1 LESLINDVQSLDPLL
16 IYLLLFAMAFLENL
30 FPPSPSDMMIVLGG
44 ALAGLGRIGFAEA
57 LLCATA
63 GSVSGF
69 FLMYK
74 IGDWFGDHI
83 LERGKIKFIKVE
95 AVHKVEG
102 WFREHGYWVI
112 VVNRFLTGTRAVV
125 SFFAGMSEMKLWL
138 TIGLCAVS
146 ALIWNAILVT
156 GGFLLGQN
164 WDQIGYYL
172 STYSRIVTGIVVLVV
187 AVLLAY
193 YFLKRKRGGAARSRG
208 AEDAVGERST
218 GAGKAGE
225 RSTGAGKA
233 GEAPIGSGEAGLNI
247 QHGAGEG
254 QEGRRN
260 GVRRPE
266 SEERET

>member
-1 LESLINDVQSLDPLL
+1 LESLINNVQSLDPLL

-74 IGDWFGDHI
+74 VGDWFGDHI
-83 LERGKIKFIKVE
+83 LEQGKIKFIKVE

-156 GGFLLGQN
+156 AGFLLGQN
-164 WDQIGYYL
+164 WEEIGNYL
-172 STYSRIVTGIVVLVV
+172 STYSRIVTGVIVLVV
-187 AVLLAY
+187 VVLLVY
-193 YFLKRKRGGAARSRG
+193 YFLKRKRGGVAGSRG
-208 AEDAVGERST
+208 ADDASGARTTGVGKASETRSGNGEADNRVQQ
-218 GAGKAGE
+218 GAGGE
-225 RSTGAGKA
+225 
-233 GEAPIGSGEAGLNI
+233 
-247 QHGAGEG
+247 

-260 GVRRPE
+260 GLRRPE
-266 SEERET
+266 SEGREP

>member
-1 LESLINDVQSLDPLL
+1 MESLINNVQSLDPLL

-44 ALAGLGRIGFAEA
+44 ALAGLGRIGFVEA

-164 WDQIGYYL
+164 WEEIGNYL
-172 STYSRIVTGIVVLVV
+172 NTYSRIVTGIIVLVV
-187 AVLLAY
+187 VVLLVY
-193 YFLKRKRGGAARSRG
+193 YFVRRKRGSVAGSRG
-208 AEDAVGERST
+208 TDDAGST
-218 GAGKAGE
+218 GTTGVGKA
-225 RSTGAGKA
+225 SD
-233 GEAPIGSGEAGLNI
+233 APSGNGEAGTKMR
-247 QHGAGEG
+247 QGPGGGE
-254 QEGRRN
+254 EGKRN
-260 GVRRPE
+260 GLRSPE
-266 SEERET
+266 SEGREP